1 MMIKLRALLCFLILL
16 LVSAGAF
23 AATDKWKGTT
33 SGDWG
38 TATNWSTG
46 AVPASTDD
54 VTIGIVAF
62 TNQPTLNGSYSCNS
76 ITFGG
81 LQAATLTVN
90 SGFTLTAGSITQNF
104 LAGTGGVSGTPVVTT
119 FITALAGAGSI
130 ICTGAFTVG
139 SAVKAT
145 DYSANLYDVSSQVS
159 HLTIEGNLVMNSE
172 GATNPGLNYPAFTVD
187 ANTVTLN
194 GQIVTAT
201 AATPNNNYYSNNST
215 SVAAQEF
222 KGIGC
227 VATNNLYSA
236 AGVTQ
241 NSATTFELTYDAPIL
256 TPLATNF
263 KVIFD
268 GQGTGTGTV
277 LYDATSGTQTIY
289 SDADVTVNNTVYNNL
304 TLSGAGAKQTDAGN
318 ITVGAEGGNFTS
330 GGGAVNFLTNNSV
343 LTTTNNWTNT
353 APVTLGTNAVTIGG
367 NLANNTGGVITGSTT
382 NAPMGITGTLTNGG
396 TITCNAEKVT
406 VTGPA
411 NTSSGSVF
419 TNGSRILTLTGAVSN
434 GGTITGGS
442 GAANLSGTLGNSGTF
457 ACGTGTVTIT
467 GACTNS
473 SGGTI
478 TGSGTTATLALQ
490 STLSNSGT
498 ITGNAE
504 AITVGTT
511 TATTSGSSFT
521 GGSGIITLT
530 GAVTNAGGITGGSG
544 AVNLSGTLGNT
555 GTFTCGTGTV
565 TITGACT
572 NSSGGTITGSG
583 TTATLAL
590 QSTLSNSGTITGN
603 AEAITVT
610 GATTTSGGS
619 TFTGGSGIVTFT
631 GAVTNAGTIT
641 GGSGAVNLSQTLSN
655 TGIFACGT
663 GAVTINGNCT
673 NNSGGNING
682 GSSTASLTFVDK
694 LLNSGTIIGNAEN
707 ILADSTTNNSLI
719 ITGGSGTLTL
729 VKDCTNSGSFTCGT
743 GTVALQKNLNN
754 SGTFTC
760 GADSVTITGTTTN
773 SGTFNGGSGTDT
785 FVAKCTNT
793 GAINGP
799 VGVASS
805 MYFNSGYVGNTGSSF
820 VGNNGY
826 LDFSAAYTLN
836 AGSFTAG
843 AGEVEY
849 HGAYTNSGAYT
860 AGTGLAYFGKQ
871 GNQKLTDNSAGGS
884 VFNNVLF
891 YCKATLVTTGTGF
904 FGVSPTGT
912 LTMYDD
918 GSYAST
924 LTAGDNSTTPTTAD
938 AYLVLQSNATSSAAV
953 APITGNTAIKGNVN
967 VQRYITGGA
976 GERGYRL
983 LSSPVYVYGTTDYSL
998 NYPINNAYVKG
1009 STGTAGGFDASGNPN
1024 IYLFRENLVPNGSSF
1039 ISGNWRGVNKINNA
1053 TAYQYSFD
1061 SESSNYYIYPGQGFL
1076 FFFRGS
1082 RKVATITTEGVTS
1095 YVPTADT
1102 LAATGILNQGSVAA
1116 AYWYT
1121 GSTSLGYTS
1130 LTTPSP
1136 GNAAVIGFNCV
1147 GNPYASTIDLNTV
1160 NTTAGAGIQITSQ
1173 VETNFYELDPA
1184 TQNYDVWQYSISS
1197 GIGIGTNNASRYIAS
1212 GQGFFVKVDAAGQTI
1227 TFNEAAKNTTAQNVA
1242 PYLFMA
1248 KKVNVPAFNPA
1259 ASANAGGGPAAG
1271 PVLAGN
1277 FTGGRANSGKTPVAA
1292 AEPANGFQYLRL
1304 QLALDTIN
1312 KDDILIV
1319 FDPTARSN
1327 YEPGSDAMGRAG
1339 NGPLRLSSVSTDG
1352 VDLAIN
1358 RLPYPKT
1365 VQTVIPL
1372 KVGSTVNGTF
1382 TLTMKEINQVPQ
1394 LYDIWLKDAYK
1405 KDSLDIRAN
1414 PAYIFDVS
1422 TSDTS
1427 TFKSNRLS
1435 LVIRQNPARMVHL
1448 LIFTALKATSG
1459 DNVTWATENE
1469 ANYTNFAVQR
1479 STDGGKTFTTLDA
1492 LVSSSLGAY
1501 GYLDKTPVQGANS
1514 YRLQLTDLNGTIT
1527 YSNVITIMYA
1537 NTGNQIALN
1546 GFMVYPNPTAGTVN
1560 LSINQPTAT
1569 ATATY
1574 AIQIVNNMGVVLRT
1588 AQSASP
1594 QWQGDVSALVPG
1606 TYFITVKNA
1615 ADNTVVGRS
1624 AFVKL

>member
-504 AITVGTT
+504 AITV
-511 TATTSGSSFT
+511 
-521 GGSGIITLT
+521 
-530 GAVTNAGGITGGSG
+530 
-544 AVNLSGTLGNT
+544 
-555 GTFTCGTGTV
+555 
-565 TITGACT
+565 
-572 NSSGGTITGSG
+572 
-583 TTATLAL
+583 
-590 QSTLSNSGTITGN
+590 
-603 AEAITVT
+603 T

-694 LLNSGTIIGNAEN
+694 LLNSGTITGNAEN
-707 ILADSTTNNSLI
+707 ILADSTTNNSSI

-1130 LTTPSP
+1130 VTTPSP

-1427 TFKSNRLS
+1427 TFKSNRFS

-1448 LIFTALKATSG
+1448 LSFTALKATAG
-1459 DNVTWATENE
+1459 DNVTWTTENE

-1569 ATATY
+1569 ATY